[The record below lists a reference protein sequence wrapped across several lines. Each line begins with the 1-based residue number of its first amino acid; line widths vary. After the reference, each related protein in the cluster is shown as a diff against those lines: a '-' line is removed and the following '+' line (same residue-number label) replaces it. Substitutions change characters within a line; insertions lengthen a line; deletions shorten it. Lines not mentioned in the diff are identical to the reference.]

1 MNNKENILFYSK
13 KCEYCSK
20 IINLINDIDSFEKY
34 KFICVDEN
42 KQFPYIQR
50 VPTLMVKQIK
60 KPLIGINAFNWIK
73 STSQFNRI
81 TNNINAKPN
90 KFNNPNDNPL
100 LYDIQNGLNGMNNKN
115 NFLLK
120 NGIKNID
127 NISYIKN
134 KNDEIYTLPEGSKI
148 NKSNQKKKLNALLSQ
163 RAQQEFKMFGSELDT
178 SYSSDKTNIFID
190 NDLNE
195 VSNRINNI
203 NFAVEQQS
211 NLPSISS
218 SDNSGIN
225 TSRIIVNRK

>member
-1 MNNKENILFYSK
+1 MNKENILFYSK

-20 IINLINDIDSFEKY
+20 IINLINDIDSPERY
-34 KFICVDEN
+34 KFICVDKN
-42 KQFPYIQR
+42 NQFPYIQR

-100 LYDIQNGLNGMNNKN
+100 LYDISDGLNGINNKN
-115 NFLLK
+115 NYLLK
-120 NGIKNID
+120 KDIKNIN
-127 NISYIKN
+127 NISYLKN

-148 NKSNQKKKLNALLSQ
+148 TKLNQKKKLNALLNQ
-163 RAQQEFKMFGSELDT
+163 RARQEFKMFGSEIDT
-178 SYSSDKTNIFID
+178 SYSSDKIKM
-190 NDLNE
+190 DLNDGTTE
-195 VSNRINNI
+195 ISDRINNI
-203 NFAVEQQS
+203 NFVVEQQL

-218 SDNSGIN
+218 TESSGIN
-225 TSRIIVNRK
+225 TSRIIVNKK